1 MSYCINPKCPKPAD
15 PLNAHNRICRHCG
28 SALFIQGRY
37 YVKRLLGEGG
47 FAKTFEVDDRG
58 TPKVLKVLQL
68 RQAKAVS
75 LFQREAHVL
84 QKLRHPGIPRVEVG
98 DYFTFSPRHSTAE
111 VHCLVMQKIEGCNLE
126 EWLDHKQQKP
136 ISQRQAL
143 DWLRQL
149 TEILREIHSHQ
160 YFHRDIKP
168 TNIMLQPGGKLALI
182 DFGSVRQVSGTY
194 LAKMGVGHKGTIIAS
209 KGYAPPEQENGH
221 PVPQSDFF
229 ALGRTFVHLLT
240 ARHPLEF
247 YDAFTDELRW
257 RQAAPHISP
266 ELADFID
273 YLTQRLPGQRPQNT
287 EVIFQRLSAIERS
300 YHKSR
305 PPFPGGF
312 GGMVPAH
319 QKSPK
324 ASHHPHP
331 PNLSPTLGPRGARKV
346 FSWKMPL
353 LALSGLVLLPGL
365 AWTQVKIYPYL
376 TSLIP
381 SESPPKSTQSPPKP
395 KIATAAIPI
404 SAAPKVL
411 SAMISPKKT
420 LAGHSQQVRSVAF
433 SPDGQTLASGSLD
446 GTIKL
451 WDLAKGQTRQTL
463 KADTAPGEMVYS
475 LLAISPDG
483 EILASN
489 SGSRGSIE
497 IWNLKSGKLVQKVQ
511 AQTAGVAAIAIS
523 PNGDILATG
532 SPDGTI
538 QLWNLPSGT
547 QIKSFSL
554 HIGPVQALAISPNGE
569 TLATGFQNGSI
580 NLSPLNPGNDS
591 PPEDNQE
598 LPNKLMLGHVN
609 NINSVAFSPDGKIL
623 ASGSADNTIKLWDVT
638 TRQLRYTLSSNQGV
652 IYSVAFSGDGK
663 MLASGSSSGQ
673 IQLWNALTGVA
684 IKSLPA
690 HSGLVESVAF
700 SPDGRTLASASADK
714 TIKIWALP

>member
-15 PLNAHNRICRHCG
+15 ALNAHNRICRHCG
-28 SALFIQGRY
+28 SALLIQGRY
-37 YVKRLLGEGG
+37 RVQRLLGEGG
-47 FAKTFEVDDRG
+47 FAKTFEVEDCG
-58 TPKVLKVLQL
+58 TFKVLKVLQL
-68 RQAKAVS
+68 RQSKAVS
-75 LFQREAHVL
+75 LFQREAYVL
-84 QKLRHPGIPRVEVG
+84 QRLSHPGIPRVEVG
-98 DYFTFSPRHSTAE
+98 DYFTFSPRYSTTQ
-111 VHCLVMQKIEGCNLE
+111 VHCLLMQKIEGCNLE
-126 EWLDHKQQKP
+126 EWLNQRQHRP

-194 LAKMGVGHKGTIIAS
+194 LAKMGVGHQGTIIAS
-209 KGYAPPEQENGH
+209 KGYAPTEQENGH

-247 YDAFTDELRW
+247 YDAYTDELRW
-257 RQAAPHISP
+257 RPAAPHISP

-287 EVIFQRLSAIERS
+287 EVIFQCLGAIERS
-300 YHKSR
+300 SQKSS

-312 GGMVPAH
+312 GGMV
-319 QKSPK
+319 KTLPK
-324 ASHHPHP
+324 LPPASHRPHP
-331 PNLSPTLGPRGARKV
+331 PTPSLNRGSRGARQV

-365 AWTQVKIYPYL
+365 AWIQVKIHPYL
-376 TSLIP
+376 IYITP
-381 SESPPKSTQSPPKP
+381 SESPPKPAQDRAKP
-395 KIATAAIPI
+395 KTTTTTIPF
-404 SAAPKVL
+404 SAPAL
-411 SAMISPKKT
+411 ISPTKT
-420 LAGHSQQVRSVAF
+420 LAGHSQDVRSVAF
-433 SPDGQTLASGSLD
+433 SPDGKTLASVSID

-489 SGSRGSIE
+489 SGSTGSIE
-497 IWNLKSGKLVQKVQ
+497 IWNLKSGKLVHKVQ

-523 PNGDILATG
+523 PNGEILATG

-538 QLWNLPSGT
+538 QLWNLPGGT
-547 QIKSFSL
+547 QMKSFSL
-554 HIGPVQALAISPNGE
+554 HIGSVQALAISPNGQ

-580 NLSPLNPGNDS
+580 KLSPLNPGNDS

-598 LPNKLMLGHVN
+598 LPNRLLLGHVN
-609 NINSVAFSPDGKIL
+609 NINSLAFSPDGKIL
-623 ASGSADNTIKLWDVT
+623 ASGSVDNTIKLWDVAT
-638 TRQLRYTLSSNQGV
+638 HQLRHSLFSNRNPGV
-652 IYSVAFSGDGK
+652 IYSVAFSGDSK

-673 IQLWNALTGVA
+673 IQLWNAATGAA

-714 TIKIWALP
+714 TIKIWSVP

>member
-15 PLNAHNRICRHCG
+15 PLNAQNRICRHCG

-37 YVKRLLGEGG
+37 RVTGLLGEGG

-68 RQAKAVS
+68 GQSKAVS
-75 LFQREAHVL
+75 LFQREADVL
-84 QKLRHPGIPRVEVG
+84 QKLRHPGIPRVEAG

-126 EWLDHKQQKP
+126 EWLNHKQHKP

-194 LAKMGVGHKGTIIAS
+194 LAKMGVGHQGTIIAS

-287 EVIFQRLSAIERS
+287 QVILQCLGAIDQAGQ
-300 YHKSR
+300 KSR
-305 PPFPGGF
+305 SFI
-312 GGMVPAH
+312 VH

-331 PNLSPTLGPRGARKV
+331 PTLSPKGGKIKARKV

-376 TSLIP
+376 TSIIP
-381 SESPPKSTQSPPKP
+381 SESPPKFTQSPPKA
-395 KIATAAIPI
+395 KIATAAIPV
-404 SAAPKVL
+404 SAPAP
-411 SAMISPKKT
+411 ISPTKT
-420 LAGHSQQVRSVAF
+420 LAGHSQDVRSVAF
-433 SPDGQTLASGSLD
+433 SPDGKTLASGSLD

-497 IWNLKSGKLVQKVQ
+497 IWNLKTGKLLQEVQ

-523 PNGDILATG
+523 PNGDIFATG

-538 QLWNLPSGT
+538 QLWNLPGGT
-547 QIKSFSL
+547 QINSFSL
-554 HIGPVQALAISPNGE
+554 HIGPVQALAISPDGQ

-580 NLSPLNPGNDS
+580 KLSPLNPGNDS
-591 PPEDNQE
+591 SPEDNQG
-598 LPNKLMLGHVN
+598 LSHTILVGHVN
-609 NINSVAFSPDGKIL
+609 KVHTVAFSPDGKIL
-623 ASGSADNTIKLWDVT
+623 ATGSADNTIRLWDVAT
-638 TRQLRYTLSSNQGV
+638 GKLRHTLSNSQGI
-652 IYSVAFSGDGK
+652 IYSVAFTGDGDI
-663 MLASGSSSGQ
+663 LASGSASGQ
-673 IQLWNALTGVA
+673 IQLWNVATGAA
-684 IKSLPA
+684 IKNLPA

-700 SPDGRTLASASADK
+700 SPDGRTLASASTDK

>member
-15 PLNAHNRICRHCG
+15 PLNAQNRICRHCG

-37 YVKRLLGEGG
+37 RATRLLGEGG
-47 FAKTFEVDDRG
+47 FAKTFEVEERG

-84 QKLRHPGIPRVEVG
+84 QKLRHPGIPRVEAG
-98 DYFTFSPRHSTAE
+98 DYFTFSPRHSATE

-126 EWLDHKQQKP
+126 EWLSQRQHRP

-194 LAKMGVGHKGTIIAS
+194 LAKMGVGHQGTIIAS

-287 EVIFQRLSAIERS
+287 QVIFQCLGAIERS
-300 YHKSR
+300 GQKSR
-305 PPFPGGF
+305 PPNQGRF
-312 GGMVPAH
+312 GGMAQAH
-319 QKSPK
+319 HQLPK
-324 ASHHPHP
+324 ASHP
-331 PNLSPTLGPRGARKV
+331 KV

-376 TSLIP
+376 SSIMG
-381 SESPPKSTQSPPKP
+381 SESPPKSAQSPPKP
-395 KIATAAIPI
+395 RIATAAIPI

-411 SAMISPKKT
+411 SPQIAPTKT

-433 SPDGQTLASGSLD
+433 SPDGQTLASSSID

-451 WDLAKGQTRQTL
+451 WDIAKGNTRQTL
-463 KADTAPGEMVYS
+463 KVDTAPGEMVYS

-497 IWNLKSGKLVQKVQ
+497 IWNLKSGKSLQEVQ

-523 PNGDILATG
+523 PNGEILATG

-538 QLWNLPSGT
+538 QLWNLPGGT

-554 HIGPVQALAISPNGE
+554 HIGPVQALAISPDGK

-580 NLSPLNPGNDS
+580 KLSPLNPGNDS

-598 LPNKLMLGHVN
+598 FPNPLLLGHVN
-609 NINSVAFSPDGKIL
+609 NIHSVAFSPDGKIL

-638 TRQLRYTLSSNQGV
+638 TGKLRHSLSSNQGI
-652 IYSVAFSGDGK
+652 IYSVSFSGDGK

-673 IQLWNALTGVA
+673 IQLWNVATGAA
-684 IKSLPA
+684 IKNLPA